1 MQTTPV
7 IVNELHLAPKLHQAV
22 EQNHR
27 GDFGLLLALLSQDA
41 RDWPQFHLQDELSTL
56 ELLRQRFELPP
67 TEPLLANLA
76 TEPTVTDNSALF
88 SQQNATAFRLQ
99 QCLRPEALVIRGE
112 HSMAMSEVL
121 ENLDLHSRARY
132 AGTTTNALP
141 QVPDF
146 ADQLTE
152 QRMWLNKSIAA

>member
-7 IVNELHLAPKLHQAV
+7 IVNELQLAPKLHQAV
-22 EQNHR
+22 DQNHR

-41 RDWPQFHLQDELSTL
+41 CDWPQFHLQDGGSTEQQL
-56 ELLRQRFELPP
+56 HKQFELPP

-76 TEPTVTDNSALF
+76 TDAVVTDNSATF
-88 SQQNATAFRLQ
+88 AEQGATAFRLQ

-112 HSMAMSEVL
+112 HSMEMSEVI
-121 ENLDLHSRARY
+121 ENLDLHSRSRY
-132 AGTTTNALP
+132 AGTAINVLP